1 MNRIFPEQLASNLN
15 SHLAKVYFLVGT
27 DPLLLSESEDL
38 IHQAA
43 LLQGF
48 DEKNQI
54 TIDTNTDWPT
64 LIEASQSM
72 GLFFNKQIFILNL
85 PENLTALLNK
95 QKANIMFAF
104 CYFMIK
110 TSLTLLSRHRI
121 HRVNFRLV

>member
-54 TIDTNTDWPT
+54 WH
-64 LIEASQSM
+64 
-72 GLFFNKQIFILNL
+72 K
-85 PENLTALLNK
+85 
-95 QKANIMFAF
+95 
-104 CYFMIK
+104 
-110 TSLTLLSRHRI
+110 
-121 HRVNFRLV
+121 

>member
-54 TIDTNTDWPT
+54 TIDTNTDWPASLWDSS
-64 LIEASQSM
+64 LISKFS
-72 GLFFNKQIFILNL
+72 FSIYPKI
-85 PENLTALLNK
+85 
-95 QKANIMFAF
+95 
-104 CYFMIK
+104 
-110 TSLTLLSRHRI
+110 
-121 HRVNFRLV
+121 

>member
-54 TIDTNTDWPT
+54 WHCPCHQSIFDCYGK
-64 LIEASQSM
+64 LIEGPCLKDM
-72 GLFFNKQIFILNL
+72 
-85 PENLTALLNK
+85 NK
-95 QKANIMFAF
+95 QK
-104 CYFMIK
+104 
-110 TSLTLLSRHRI
+110 
-121 HRVNFRLV
+121 

>member
-1 MNRIFPEQLASNLN
+1 M
-15 SHLAKVYFLVGT
+15 VGT

-54 TIDTNTDWPT
+54 TIDTNTDWPA

-85 PENLTALLNK
+85 PENLTALLQKNLLQFISGLMKIAYLFSPYLNCLKQPKNK
-95 QKANIMFAF
+95 SGLFRQINLIRN
-104 CYFMIK
+104 
-110 TSLTLLSRHRI
+110 LLS
-121 HRVNFRLV
+121 